1 VENLRKQIKE
11 TEEGFKRENLKLM
24 EECQL
29 LQAKYESLEY
39 EFREQ
44 KKEKDSL
51 LLR

>member
-1 VENLRKQIKE
+1 VENLRKQSKE
-11 TEEGFKRENLKLM
+11 MEERKRENLKLM
-24 EECQL
+24 EECDL
-29 LQAKYESLEY
+29 LRAKHVSLEC